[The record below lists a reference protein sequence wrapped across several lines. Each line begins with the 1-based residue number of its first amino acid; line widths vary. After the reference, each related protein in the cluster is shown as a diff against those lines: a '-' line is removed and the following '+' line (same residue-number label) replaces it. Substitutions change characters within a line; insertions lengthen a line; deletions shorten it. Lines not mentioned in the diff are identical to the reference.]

1 MVKRLL
7 LFCASLGLSSIFYT
21 LGQKR
26 SETPTMINMINN
38 VPKSVSKIITKNQ
51 LLLFNRGL
59 GISFEQAFKLTAKPP
74 KSLLFCSAT
83 IGVVRKALML
93 GIGP

>member
-1 MVKRLL
+1 M
-7 LFCASLGLSSIFYT
+7 T
-21 LGQKR
+21 
-26 SETPTMINMINN
+26 NMINN
-38 VPKSVSKIITKNQ
+38 VPKSESKIITKNQ

-59 GISFEQAFKLTAKPP
+59 GISFEQAFKSTAIPH
-74 KSLLFCSAT
+74 KSLLFCSAA